1 MTGSLLM
8 ASQKENS
15 VTTEAHCNS
24 YRRKETGAN
33 PPADAAFLP
42 LSVRLGLQSFP
53 RSCIHKAQ
61 EARTLLSSERKAPG
75 NHACTYAWLFC
86 HAGIFFPA
94 SNILRHHC
102 VLTPACTAHLILLQ
116 AYVSV
121 LCLCTHT
128 VSRTEPLHIIQEVM
142 RKWSHLEDRSGFP
155 ERCDT
160 RQLMRVMQS
169 WNMTAT
175 QRDSELSMATHPKK

>member
-42 LSVRLGLQSFP
+42 LSVRLGSQSFP

-61 EARTLLSSERKAPG
+61 EARTLLSKERKAPG
-75 NHACTYAWLFC
+75 NHACTYAWLCC
-86 HAGIFFPA
+86 HAGIFFQQVIFLGTTVCWRPRA
-94 SNILRHHC
+94 QHILSYCRRMFPC
-102 VLTPACTAHLILLQ
+102 YAFA
-116 AYVSV
+116 A
-121 LCLCTHT
+121 
-128 VSRTEPLHIIQEVM
+128 IQ
-142 RKWSHLEDRSGFP
+142 FP
-155 ERCDT
+155 E
-160 RQLMRVMQS
+160 QS
-169 WNMTAT
+169 PCTLF
-175 QRDSELSMATHPKK
+175 RKS